1 MAENKTDKIIIGIFV
16 AVIIIAV
23 GVFAYYNM
31 YNPSSP
37 SEKENVLLTLSY
49 ENEYHNYTLSDL
61 KKIDS
66 FSGNGGYKTSH
77 GYVKGPESYTGV
89 RMTKLL
95 NEIGNLPDSYIIQV
109 IAKDNYSV
117 NYTIDEINGNVT
129 VYDSNGNETGRG
141 GVTMILAYAENGKYD
156 FDDGP
161 LRIAYVDDG
170 SITSSKLWAK
180 WVVEIKVIE
189 I

>member
-1 MAENKTDKIIIGIFV
+1 MAGNKTDKIIAGIFV

-23 GVFAYYNM
+23 GVFAYYNLH
-31 YNPSSP
+31 NP
-37 SEKENVLLTLSY
+37 SEKENVLLTVSY
-49 ENEYHNYTLSDL
+49 GNDYYNYTLSDL

-77 GYVKGPESYTGV
+77 GSIKGLASYTGV

-95 NEIGNLPDSYIIQV
+95 NEISNLPDSYIIQV

-117 NYTIDEINGNVT
+117 NYTIDEIHGNVT
-129 VYDSNGNETGRG
+129 VYDSNGNETGTG
-141 GVTMILAYAENGKYD
+141 GVTMILAYAENGRYD

-161 LRIAYVDDG
+161 LRIAYVDNG
-170 SITSSKLWAK
+170 AITSSKLWAK

-189 I
+189 T